1 MPPLPECLVI
11 TLGTVDYRDAW
22 DIQVDLASEVREN
35 RIPNALLLLEH
46 PHVYTH
52 GRLSK
57 PWHFLLE
64 PGELA
69 ALGVGVYETD
79 RGGLVT
85 YHGPGQLVA
94 YPILRLREWGGPV
107 KYVRTLERV
116 IIDSLADFGITGYT
130 VDGVTGVWAD
140 GGKIASIGVKVSRGV
155 SYHGLA
161 LNVNTDLGYFG
172 HIIPCGLHDVEATS
186 VARLLG
192 QDVDIEMI
200 QYSLAYH
207 FGKEM
212 RFRMMESDLPAIP
225 SSAGQVAL
233 ELSDIHADP

>member
-1 MPPLPECLVI
+1 MPPLPECRVI
-11 TLGTVDYRDAW
+11 NLGVVDYQDAW
-22 DIQVDLASEVREN
+22 DIQVDLASEVREK
-35 RIPNALLLLEH
+35 RIPNTLLLLEH

-57 PWHFLLE
+57 PCHFLLDPE
-64 PGELA
+64 NLA

-107 KYVRTLERV
+107 KYVRTLERA
-116 IIDSLADFGITGYT
+116 IIDTLADFGITGNT
-130 VDGVTGVWAD
+130 IDGVTGVWA
-140 GGKIASIGVKVSRGV
+140 GGAKIASIGVKVSRGV

-161 LNVNTDLGYFG
+161 LNVNTDLSYFG
-172 HIIPCGLHDVEATS
+172 HIIPCGLHDVEVTS
-186 VARLLG
+186 MARLLG
-192 QDVDIEMI
+192 QDVDIEMV

-207 FGKEM
+207 FGRQM
-212 RFRMMESDLPAIP
+212 GFRMVEADLPAMP
-225 SSAGQVAL
+225 SSTGQVAL
-233 ELSDIHADP
+233 ELSEIHADP

>member
-1 MPPLPECLVI
+1 MPPLPECRVI

-35 RIPNALLLLEH
+35 RIPNTLLLLEH

-57 PWHFLLE
+57 PWHFLLD
-64 PGELA
+64 PGQLA

-94 YPILRLREWGGPV
+94 YPVLRLREWGGPV
-107 KYVRTLERV
+107 KYVRTLEQV
-116 IIDSLADFGITGYT
+116 IIDILADFSITGNT
-130 VDGVTGVWAD
+130 IEGLTGVWAGD
-140 GGKIASIGVKVSRGV
+140 GKIASIGVKVSRGV

-161 LNVNTDLGYFG
+161 LNVNTDLSYFG
-172 HIIPCGLHDVEATS
+172 HIIPCGLHDLEVTS
-186 VARLLG
+186 MACLLG
-192 QDVDIEMI
+192 QYVDAEMVE
-200 QYSLAYH
+200 YSLAYH
-207 FGKEM
+207 FGKQM
-212 RFRMMESDLPAIP
+212 GFRMMEGDLPAITSP
-225 SSAGQVAL
+225 TGQVAL
-233 ELSDIHADP
+233 ELSDIHADS